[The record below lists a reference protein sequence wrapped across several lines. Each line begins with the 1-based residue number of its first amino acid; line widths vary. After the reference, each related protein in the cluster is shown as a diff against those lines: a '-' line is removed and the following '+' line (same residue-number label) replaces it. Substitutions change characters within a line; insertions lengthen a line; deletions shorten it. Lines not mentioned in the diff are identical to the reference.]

1 MKSDSRVTALS
12 QEFVTETAG
21 IEVTPWV
28 AR

>member
-1 MKSDSRVTALS
+1 MKCDSRVIALS